1 VWTRYEDG
9 LAEPPLNASEA
20 ERIARYLC
28 LEMPPDQADVAFV
41 FGTRHPDPAQIAAS
55 LLRQGTVRYV
65 VLTGGKSRY
74 EVEEAATHRAILV
87 QEGVAEEQIVVESA
101 STNTLENV
109 MFALPLIAVRIGW
122 EYVQAIVV
130 VTKWYH
136 CRRAV
141 MTLKRH
147 MPAGVRY
154 STVTYEPDGVPRVGW
169 HLDPEARRR
178 VLKEWD
184 SIPRYLAQGDIA
196 EVHRQGDALI

>member
-1 VWTRYEDG
+1 
-9 LAEPPLNASEA
+9 LAEALVLDGIEA

-28 LEMPPDQADVAFV
+28 LEAPPAQADLAFV
-41 FGTRHPDPAQIAAS
+41 FGTRHPDPAHVAGH
-55 LLRQGTVRYV
+55 LLRQGTVRWV

-74 EVEEAATHRAILV
+74 GVEEAITHRAILL
-87 QEGVAEEQIVVESA
+87 QQGAAEEQIVVESA

-109 MFALPLIAVRIGW
+109 VLALPLIAEQIGW
-122 EYVQAIVV
+122 EQVRAGVA

-147 MPAGVRY
+147 TPAGVRY
-154 STVTYEPDGVPRVGW
+154 YAVTYEPDGVPRQGW

-178 VLKEWD
+178 VLKEWQC
-184 SIPRYLAQGDIA
+184 IPRYLSQGDVA
-196 EVHRQGDALI
+196 ELHRQGDAFV

>member
-1 VWTRYEDG
+1 M
-9 LAEPPLNASEA
+9 AEPELDAAEA

-28 LEMPPDQADVAFV
+28 LEMPPVQADLAFV
-41 FGTRHPDPAQIAAS
+41 FGTRYPDPAQIAGR
-55 LLRQGTVRYV
+55 LLRQGTVRWV

-74 EVEEAATHRAILV
+74 GIEEAATHRAILM
-87 QEGVAEEQIVVESA
+87 QEGAAEEQIVVEAA

-109 MFALPLIAVRIGW
+109 VLALPLIAAKIGW
-122 EYVQAIVV
+122 EHIRAV
-130 VTKWYH
+130 VTLAKWYH

-147 MPAGVRY
+147 IGAGVRY
-154 STVTYEPDGVPRVGW
+154 YAVTYEPAGVPRRGW

-196 EVHRQGDALI
+196 EVHQQGDALI